1 MSIPLYLSMEKL
13 SLESAREH
21 IKKMTNE
28 NFDHYGVDIKSINIE
43 KFSNNIKNGYIV
55 LTMLISFLES
65 LLNSI
70 LIYCL
75 QEYDES
81 CLKKSI
87 KKKIDYLAEKYEK
100 DKTQITGGSL
110 WEKHNTA
117 VKVRNE
123 LIHYKQGKVGEGVF
137 IPDFQ
142 IAGQYIGEFFT
153 NDNMSN
159 LYGDYQSLA
168 QLIADTFD
176 LKINTDVH
184 ILESQGRDSLNSYIY
199 DAPLT
204 EIDPMRC

>member
-1 MSIPLYLSMEKL
+1 MSIPLYLSMEKS
-13 SLESAREH
+13 SLESAQEH
-21 IKKMTNE
+21 IIKMSND
-28 NFDHYGVDIKSINIE
+28 NFDYYEGDLKTINIE

-81 CLKKSI
+81 NLKKSI
-87 KKKIDYLAEKYEK
+87 KDKIDYIAEKYEK

-117 VKVRNE
+117 VKIRNE
-123 LIHYKQGKVGEGVF
+123 LIHYKQGRVGEGVF
-137 IPDFQ
+137 IPDLQ

-153 NDNMSN
+153 NNNMSN
-159 LYGDYQSLA
+159 LYDNYQSLV
-168 QLIADTFD
+168 QLIADTFG
-176 LKINTDVH
+176 LKINPDIH
-184 ILESQGRDSLNSYIY
+184 IIVSRGRDSLNSYIY
-199 DAPLT
+199 DASLT
-204 EIDPMRC
+204 GIDEQ